1 MASRSSAA
9 GLIAG
14 GFALASGVAYL
25 AYLVPS
31 AGRDGAITAWNL
43 LIIPTALYLGVRL
56 AARGP
61 LLSAVSMTAGVGASL
76 LWAFDYDSPRLEP
89 WWIGLA
95 GAWWL
100 GLARL
105 LWDERPRLARFT
117 LILAV
122 ATALDFV
129 LTALEAPMPIYA
141 LGGFKIPL
149 TIAWTWWVGIVLV
162 RDAPW
167 RIGGAGN
174 TGDAGRARWSGATAL
189 VGGLVWALLAVGW
202 TLSHGSTQS
211 PRGVTLLGFGALEFT
226 RLLAVPALLWL
237 LSLMSAT
244 IWSRPGDGRA
254 ARAGSAMAL
263 AGAGMVGLGAILQTA
278 IVDPSRQFGHPAV
291 QGGWLLFI
299 AGLLPALSV
308 GMLLLGLAPGR
319 AIGRSVSRIT
329 RLIGLLSPLPVVAFL
344 LSGVSDG
351 GTSWDVLLA
360 TLHAAPG
367 LGWLALG
374 YRQLSGPVG

>member
-9 GLIAG
+9 GLVAG

-25 AYLVPS
+25 AYLLPI

-56 AARGP
+56 ASRGP
-61 LLSAVSMTAGVGASL
+61 IISAAAMTAGVVASL
-76 LWAFDYDSPRLEP
+76 LWAFDYDTPGLEP

-95 GAWWL
+95 AAWWL

-122 ATALDFV
+122 ATAADFV

-149 TIAWTWWVGIVLV
+149 TIAWTFWVGIILV
-162 RDAPW
+162 RDAQW
-167 RIGGAGN
+167 RISSAGVA
-174 TGDAGRARWSGATAL
+174 DLARWSGATAL
-189 VGGLVWALLAVGW
+189 VGGLLWAILAVGW

-211 PRGVTLLGFGALEFT
+211 PRGATFFGLGALEFT
-226 RLLAVPALLWL
+226 RLLAVPAVLWL
-237 LSLMSAT
+237 MSLMGSAT
-244 IWSRPGDGRA
+244 GMRPGTGVA
-254 ARAGSAMAL
+254 ARAGYATAL
-263 AGAGMVGLGAILQTA
+263 VGAGMVGLGAILQTS
-278 IVDPSRQFGHPAV
+278 IVDPGRQFGHPAV

-299 AGLLPALSV
+299 AGLFPALSL
-308 GMLLLGLAPGR
+308 GMLLLGLAPRGSV
-319 AIGRSVSRIT
+319 APSVSRIA
-329 RLIGLLSPLPVVAFL
+329 RLIGLLSPLPVVAFF

-351 GTSWDVLLA
+351 GTGWDVLLV

-374 YRQLSGPVG
+374 YRELSTSAG